1 MPAGADP
8 YDRPVDADS
17 LIIGRASSADVV
29 VEDSALSR
37 QHARIFLQSGE
48 LMVEDL
54 GSRNGTI
61 VNDELISGPT
71 PLEVGDEVRLAG
83 SRICIEDD
91 ERGSTEPARLKTVTT
106 RPMGGPQE
114 LQERW
119 ESLEGEAEL
128 RSFAERLKI
137 LDEAHRALAGSVS
150 SEELLGPRTVPFS
163 AARAAI
169 HPAHRPTNSTHEPCC
184 MRLRTRAKQRW
195 STTRLAMHD
204 SRTPA
209 VCSTRG
215 FGASWRRLFSRRR
228 VAWASL
234 P

>member
-8 YDRPVDADS
+8 FDRPVDADS

-37 QHARIFLQSGE
+37 QHARIFLQNGE

-91 ERGSTEPARLKTVTT
+91 ERGSPEPARLETVMT

-150 SEELLGPRTVPFS
+150 SEELLELILEGVFQHLSPAEAVIFLPAEDGTFQRGPSRHTPG
-163 AARAAI
+163 AQADQ
-169 HPAHRPTNSTHEPCC
+169 
-184 MRLRTRAKQRW
+184 LY
-195 STTRLAMHD
+195 
-204 SRTPA
+204 SRTLLHEVADEGKAALLTNPA
-209 VCSTRG
+209 
-215 FGASWRRLFSRRR
+215 A
-228 VAWASL
+228 
-234 P
+234 